1 MDMLI
6 DNPLFENR
14 DAVLTAFWATVR
26 LTAASAVLSL
36 ILGTVLVALR
46 VSPVP
51 VLRWIGTV
59 YVNIARNT
67 PLTLVLLFCSLG
79 ISNTLRLN
87 FDVED
92 PSFNGY
98 WLAVLGL
105 TGYTSAFVCETLRAG
120 INTVPLGQAEAARAI
135 GLGFTQSMRLI
146 VLPQAFR
153 AVVAPLGSVL
163 IALTK
168 NTTVAAVAGYAEAA
182 FIMKE
187 MLYESTGGAI
197 EIFLGF
203 AAGFVVLTLPIG
215 FLTGRLAKRL
225 EIKR

>member
-1 MDMLI
+1 METLF
-6 DNPLFENR
+6 DNPLFDNH
-14 DAVLTAFWATVR
+14 DAVLTAFWATIR
-26 LTAASAVLSL
+26 LTVTSALLSFVF
-36 ILGTVLVALR
+36 GTLLAALR

-51 VLRWIGTV
+51 VLRGVGTV

-79 ISNTLRLN
+79 ISSTLRLN

-98 WLAVLGL
+98 WFAVLGL
-105 TGYTSAFVCETLRAG
+105 TAYTSAFVCETLRAG
-120 INTVPLGQAEAARAI
+120 INTVPMGQAEAARAI
-135 GLGFTQSMRLI
+135 GLSFAQSMRLVI
-146 VLPQAFR
+146 LPQAFR
-153 AVVAPLGSVL
+153 AVIAPLGSVL

-215 FLTGRLAKRL
+215 FLTGRLARRL

>member
-1 MDMLI
+1 MLI